1 MGRYGQSSLQDH
13 TPEAG
18 YLEGPAEETSEKH
31 PRPDLVSSSSK
42 LKRNAKQNKKTVTM
56 RECRIRNFEA
66 EVKIGDTLTTVFSF
80 NILSLKFQ
88 GFPPCVVMTVMLL

>member
-13 TPEAG
+13 TPEAR

-42 LKRNAKQNKKTVTM
+42 LKRNAKQTKKQFTVP
-56 RECRIRNFEA
+56 CRNFFKVECA
-66 EVKIGDTLTTVFSF
+66 KRFFL
-80 NILSLKFQ
+80 
-88 GFPPCVVMTVMLL
+88 